1 MNQMVGGKFEEG
13 LAKMKSVVEAA
24 PRQ

>member
-1 MNQMVGGKFEEG
+1 MDQMVGGKFEEG